1 MLHTQR
7 LAIGSGART
16 IFGVG
21 SVARL
26 SQEVIALE
34 CRRVFL
40 VTDRGL
46 VAGGLSGAVTEQLNQ
61 AGLEVAVYSEL
72 QPNPASGDIAAGGR
86 ALREFGRA
94 VVVALGGGTSIDCAK
109 GISLAAA
116 NDVPIRELDYRRE
129 QANPGLPVIAIPTTA
144 GTGSETNS
152 FGVIEDHEAH
162 RKFYIGNPSVAP
174 KVIILD
180 AALTAGLTAPATA
193 ATGMDAL
200 THALESLMALNQNP
214 LSHGLSL
221 EVVKVVHRW
230 LPIAVEAGGD
240 LEARAQ
246 MLLAAHLAGLAFAN
260 TGLGLAH
267 AIGHTLSAMLG
278 TAHGVALAVVLPSVM
293 EFNLPA
299 RRTELGEVGAAL
311 GASPGDTEEQSA
323 LFAVKTVRS
332 LAARLGMPGTLAE
345 LGLTEA
351 MVDVLVAGALDDVV
365 LANNPIQPDA
375 AALGRLV
382 RALL

>member
-86 ALREFGRA
+86 ALRGFGRA

-221 EVVKVVHRW
+221 EVVQVVHRW

-365 LANNPIQPDA
+365 LASNPIQPDA

>member
-1 MLHTQR
+1 MLHTQQ
-7 LAIGSGART
+7 LTIGSGART
-16 IFGVG
+16 IFGEG

-26 SQEVIALE
+26 SEEVINLDG
-34 CRRVFL
+34 RRVFL

-46 VAGGLSGAVTEQLNQ
+46 VASGLSGAVTAQLNH

-86 ALREFGRA
+86 ALRRFGRA

-109 GISLAAA
+109 AISLAAA

-129 QANPGLPVIAIPTTA
+129 RANPGLPVIAIPTTA

-162 RKFYIGNPSVAP
+162 RKFYIGNASVAP

-180 AALTAGLTAPATA
+180 AALTAGLTAAATA

-221 EVVKVVHRW
+221 EVVRVVHRW
-230 LPIAVEAGGD
+230 LPIAVETGGD

-299 RRTELGEVGAAL
+299 RRTELGEVGTVL

-323 LFAVKTVRS
+323 LFAVKAVRS
-332 LAARLGMPGTLAE
+332 LAVRLGMPGTLAE

-351 MVDVLVAGALDDVV
+351 MVDVLVGGALDDVV

-375 AALGRLV
+375 AALKQLV